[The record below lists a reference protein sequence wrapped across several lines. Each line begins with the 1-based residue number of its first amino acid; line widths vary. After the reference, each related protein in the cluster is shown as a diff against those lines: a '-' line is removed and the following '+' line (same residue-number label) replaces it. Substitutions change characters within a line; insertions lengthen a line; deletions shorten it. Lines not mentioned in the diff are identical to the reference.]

1 MWETDQRGE
10 GRGPCRARAGE
21 LCRAAFGSWT
31 MMNKMPDF
39 KIKTEPNM
47 PSCTLL
53 VAELSAG
60 PRQEGKPRSA
70 GARQA

>member
-1 MWETDQRGE
+1 
-10 GRGPCRARAGE
+10 
-21 LCRAAFGSWT
+21 

-39 KIKTEPNM
+39 KIKTEPNV